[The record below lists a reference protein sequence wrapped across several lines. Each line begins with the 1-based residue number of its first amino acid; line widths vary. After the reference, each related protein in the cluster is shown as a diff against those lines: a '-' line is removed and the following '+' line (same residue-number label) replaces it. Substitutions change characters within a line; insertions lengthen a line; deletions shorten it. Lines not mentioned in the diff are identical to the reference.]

1 MKFVLV
7 SNNLTSVKNFR
18 TDLLLDIASKG
29 YEVHIFAPDLNSFS
43 YEKEFLEEK
52 KFIVHEIYL
61 QRTGTNPIADIKT
74 IYSIYR
80 LLNEIK
86 PQVLLGY
93 TIKPIIY
100 GTLAAYLANVPKRYN
115 LISGLGFAF
124 QAHEDSEKL
133 GFIKKIINFL
143 YKLALK
149 KSTKVFFQNPD
160 DKLLL
165 SNMNILDELIP
176 NVIVNGSGV
185 NIEHFYHASLNLDK
199 DTNNYMPSFLMVA
212 RLLKD
217 KGINE
222 YIQAARKIKVTYPNA
237 IFNLVGGIDVN
248 PAAISKKE
256 LDEWVK
262 EGIINYWGQMS
273 DVRPALEKSN
283 IFVLPSYREGIPRA
297 VLEAMSMGRPII
309 TTDAPGCKET
319 VIEGYNG
326 FLVEVKSIDK
336 LVDAM
341 EKFIVDPNL
350 VELMGKN
357 SRKIVLEKYDVRK
370 VNEHMITEMNL

>member
-115 LISGLGFAF
+115 
-124 QAHEDSEKL
+124 
-133 GFIKKIINFL
+133 
-143 YKLALK
+143 
-149 KSTKVFFQNPD
+149 
-160 DKLLL
+160 
-165 SNMNILDELIP
+165 
-176 NVIVNGSGV
+176 
-185 NIEHFYHASLNLDK
+185 
-199 DTNNYMPSFLMVA
+199 
-212 RLLKD
+212 
-217 KGINE
+217 
-222 YIQAARKIKVTYPNA
+222 
-237 IFNLVGGIDVN
+237 
-248 PAAISKKE
+248 
-256 LDEWVK
+256 
-262 EGIINYWGQMS
+262 
-273 DVRPALEKSN
+273 
-283 IFVLPSYREGIPRA
+283 
-297 VLEAMSMGRPII
+297 
-309 TTDAPGCKET
+309 
-319 VIEGYNG
+319 
-326 FLVEVKSIDK
+326 
-336 LVDAM
+336 
-341 EKFIVDPNL
+341 
-350 VELMGKN
+350 
-357 SRKIVLEKYDVRK
+357 
-370 VNEHMITEMNL
+370 